1 MNPASSTHTHTP
13 AHESN
18 VQRAPAW
25 RSHRFLAWLGRGF
38 AAIGAF
44 TLTFIRVLSL
54 GRWRRTMRSEM
65 LEYFYQVGVKAVPA
79 IAVTAALVGIGLV
92 MQIVYWTGIAG
103 QAERIGEFLV
113 LVLVRQV
120 APIVTALVLIGR
132 SGSVLVDEVGHL
144 AATGHLQVLR
154 SMGIDPDDLITLP
167 RSVAMSVAALVL
179 TILFVNVALWVGFLG
194 AQLSGVAKQPAWEL
208 VLTVFS
214 GLTPGDQL
222 LLIVKPLVLGYV
234 IAYLSIRI
242 GMRVQHTRGSVRH
255 LLPKA
260 FVSTLLATFVIG
272 TLISAVM

>member
-44 TLTFIRVLSL
+44 TLTFIRGLSL

-120 APIVTALVLIGR
+120 APIVTAL
-132 SGSVLVDEVGHL
+132 D
-144 AATGHLQVLR
+144 AAVRCLWMK
-154 SMGIDPDDLITLP
+154 SAISLP
-167 RSVAMSVAALVL
+167 QDTCRYCAAW
-179 TILFVNVALWVGFLG
+179 A
-194 AQLSGVAKQPAWEL
+194 S
-208 VLTVFS
+208 
-214 GLTPGDQL
+214 
-222 LLIVKPLVLGYV
+222 
-234 IAYLSIRI
+234 
-242 GMRVQHTRGSVRH
+242 TR
-255 LLPKA
+255 
-260 FVSTLLATFVIG
+260 TT
-272 TLISAVM
+272 